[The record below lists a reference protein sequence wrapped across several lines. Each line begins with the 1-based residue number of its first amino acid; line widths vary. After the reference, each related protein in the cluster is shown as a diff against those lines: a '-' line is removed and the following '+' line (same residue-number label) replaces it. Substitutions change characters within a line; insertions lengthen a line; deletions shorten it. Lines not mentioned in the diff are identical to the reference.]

1 MDLACGFT
9 GCLAAPGLITE
20 PISVRVL
27 PAPVLVAQ
35 LELRLLLT
43 TLLMVL
49 AWYHACA
56 WVAINLAA
64 CSLCLWPCL
73 APLAAQWL
81 PGLPVTTLLFLAS
94 LYIYIYTLTDFTP
107 RAGGDGRTPLVY
119 SPWLEFPGF
128 SLSTCLAR
136 GSISCRI
143 RDAVLAGC

>member
-27 PAPVLVAQ
+27 PAPVLVTQ

-81 PGLPVTTLLFLAS
+81 PGLPMTTLLFLAS
-94 LYIYIYTLTDFTP
+94 LYIYIYIYTP
-107 RAGGDGRTPLVY
+107 
-119 SPWLEFPGF
+119 
-128 SLSTCLAR
+128 
-136 GSISCRI
+136 
-143 RDAVLAGC
+143 